1 VNACMKFALGGFE
14 ADDSPYKSLLIFGDA
29 YSNINTSSFV
39 KNSRND
45 GNFEIFWKNAPYL

>member
-1 VNACMKFALGGFE
+1 MKFALGGFE